1 MRKLLALV
9 LALALVFGT
18 VGFAAAAPSDV
29 AEDAAY
35 AGAVERLMALGIVSG
50 YEDGT
55 YRPGNIVTRAEFAKL
70 VVATLG
76 LEDAAAFSAGMSL
89 FSDVPADAWYA
100 GYVNVAASQGLIVG
114 YPDGT
119 FQPNKTVSYP
129 EAITILVRALGYSDE
144 DLVGTWP
151 LNYIVKASTL
161 GVSDDVTITAA
172 GANRG
177 DVAILLDNT
186 LFTTIKK
193 TEENETPGA
202 LIEER
207 LEVEKVTA
215 VVPADLTV
223 TIDSDDYEVDAALR
237 GMKADLYIRDGELIF
252 AQAAGNKVVE
262 LTEIDHAALNTT
274 DGVYEIYLEDEGD
287 ADYTVEDTA
296 TFFYNGAVI
305 GATDEVTAL
314 GEAEYIKL
322 IDNDDDDEYDFV
334 VITNYGDALIVSDV
348 DAIGDEQGVEVEGTA
363 NIESVNFA
371 DEDVEV
377 TIVGDVTKLED
388 IEEDDVIHV
397 AKADGEEIYEVMVVR
412 STVEG
417 EVTEIEEG
425 TTTDTVVIGGNEY
438 DAKASLS
445 LAVGSEGTFILDKD
459 GTIVK
464 FIEEEE
470 EEAEEYY
477 AYLIGTDE
485 IDAGFG
491 DTIYKVKFYNAAG
504 EEVVYEVVYD
514 DDAVDGTTW
523 SNLAVGDYFKYE
535 VDADGKID
543 SITEFS
549 LTPANGEYAEATKRL
564 EIDTDADSNIDET
577 YYVTDSTIIWHVYDD
592 EVTVYSAE
600 DLVDFDLSEA
610 IPVAVYDVDEDFNEV
625 GLLVIASEEA
635 PVVETTDDIYALFD
649 KTTFA
654 KNGDDTVVKLYALV
668 DGEEVTYLGEDD
680 TITVAGT
687 QGDVVKLTVDEEG
700 FITESVAAI
709 EPAYV
714 SGTVYAVDSTRIKV
728 DNVGGTAPAGMT
740 LLDVADDVVVYEY
753 NEDEG
758 TVSAANLNDIAAYDA
773 DAEIDGSVVNVYYDT
788 DDEEVFMI
796 VIVIDEE

>member
-287 ADYTVEDTA
+287 ADYIVEDTA

-305 GATDEVTAL
+305 GTTDEVTAL
-314 GEAEYIKL
+314 EGAEYIKL
-322 IDNDDDDEYDFV
+322 INNDDDDEYDFV
-334 VITNYGDALIVSDV
+334 MITNYGNALIVSDV
-348 DAIGDEQGVEVEGTA
+348 DAVGDEQGVEVEGSA
-363 NIESVNFA
+363 AIESVNFA

-388 IEEDDVIHV
+388 IEENDVIHV
-397 AKADGEEIYEVMVVR
+397 AKADGEEIYKIMVVR

-417 EVTEIEEG
+417 EVTEKETG
-425 TTTDTVVIGGNEY
+425 KVYVDGKAYDT
-438 DAKASLS
+438 SLT
-445 LAVGSEGTFILDKD
+445 LNVGDEGTFILDKD
-459 GTIVK
+459 GKVVK
-464 FIEEEE
+464 FVVAEE
-470 EEAEEYY
+470 EEAVEYY
-477 AYLIGTDE
+477 AYLTGKDTV
-485 IDAGFG
+485 DAGFG
-491 DTIYKVKFYNAAG
+491 ETIYKVKFYNAAG

-514 DDAVDGTTW
+514 DVATEW
-523 SNLAVGDYFKYE
+523 SNLAPGDYFKYE

-549 LTPANGEYAEATKRL
+549 LTPANGEYSEATKRL
-564 EIDTDADSNIDET
+564 EIGSNV
-577 YYVTDSTIIWHVYDD
+577 YYVTDSTIIWHVYNN
-592 EVTVYSAE
+592 EVTAYSVD
-600 DLVDFDLSEA
+600 DLVDFELTDA
-610 IPVAVYDVDEDFNEV
+610 IPVAVYDVDADFNEV
-625 GLLVIASEEA
+625 GLLVVTSQDA
-635 PVVETTDDIYALFD
+635 PVVETTDDIYALVD
-649 KTTFA
+649 KKTTA
-654 KNGDDTVVKLYALV
+654 LNGDDTVAKLYALV

-680 TITVAGT
+680 TITVAGS

-700 FITESVAAI
+700 FITESVTAI
-709 EPAYV
+709 ETPYV

-728 DNVGGTAPAGMT
+728 NDATLGMT
-740 LLDVADDVVVYEY
+740 LLDVADNVIVYEY
-753 NEDEG
+753 DQTEG
-758 TVSAANLNDIAAYDA
+758 IVSAANYNDIVAYDA
-773 DAEIDGSVVNVYYDT
+773 EAEIDGSVVKVYYDT
-788 DDEEVFMI
+788 TDEEVFMI
-796 VIVIDEE
+796 VIVK